1 MLALV
6 HLLMVLVAE
15 IQVSVVLVVGQ
26 MAAASHLLMNLAA
39 GHNRL
44 K

>member
-6 HLLMVLVAE
+6 HLLMALVAE
-15 IQVSVVLVVGQ
+15 IQVSVVLVVGR
-26 MAAASHLLMNLAA
+26 MAAAAHLLMTLVAE
-39 GHNRL
+39 HNRL